1 MRENDNC
8 DGESSANL
16 TVVVMSNVVTVLVMF
31 GITSSVTMTSLKST
45 IAFHPSLFLVGL
57 IAQTIFLPLCSYLLI
72 LAFNIQRV
80 PALVILVLAC
90 CPGGTSSNIFAY
102 WSDSDVPLS
111 IALTALT
118 NSCAFFTMPLLLYLW
133 GEQALALPFV
143 VIPYAEIALSLGI
156 VLVPA
161 ISGLWL
167 KKNYEKCAHRV
178 EKIGGIAGLI
188 LIILAIVVAMV
199 ANWEDMEKQ
208 QLMTW
213 NICVV
218 IILLAPCGMIFAMV
232 LLWVRN
238 CLCYGYNKLME
249 EEEQEEEEEEEEE
262 EDEIIKIKEEGI
274 AQWATVCFETGIQNV
289 PLALSVASLTVL
301 KSGGSS
307 ADMFSVGL
315 LAGLWSIV
323 VNLEALIL
331 TLVCRWYHTYRRN
344 KETCKSKGKKD
355 SPETSACR
363 DVEDVYTL

>member
-1 MRENDNC
+1 MSNVTNATNNNT
-8 DGESSANL
+8 SANL
-16 TVVVMSNVVTVLVMF
+16 TVVIMSNVVTVLVMF

-57 IAQTIFLPLCSYLLI
+57 ISQTIFLPLCSYLLI

-80 PALVILVLAC
+80 HALVLLVLAC

-102 WSDSDVPLS
+102 WSGSDVPLS

-156 VLVPA
+156 VLIPA

-188 LIILAIVVAMV
+188 LIILAIVVSMV
-199 ANWEDMEKQ
+199 ANWEEMGKQ

-213 NICVV
+213 NIYVV

-232 LLWVRN
+232 LLCVRN
-238 CLCYGYNKLME
+238 CFCYRYNKLMD
-249 EEEQEEEEEEEEE
+249 EEQEQD
-262 EDEIIKIKEEGI
+262 EDEIIIIKEEGI
-274 AQWATVCFETGIQNV
+274 AQWTTVCLETGIQNV

-301 KSGGSS
+301 RSGGSS
-307 ADMFSVGL
+307 ADMLSVGL

-331 TLVCRWYHTYRRN
+331 TLVCRWYHIYRRN
-344 KETCKSKGKKD
+344 KETCQSKKEKD
-355 SPETSACR
+355 SQEIHVSACR
-363 DVEDVYTL
+363 DVNVYL